1 MSIKINLY
9 LNICRMSKQYET
21 VFILT
26 PILSEAQM
34 RDAVEKFRTLITENG
49 GSLVHEENW
58 GLRKLAYPIQKKN
71 TGYYTVFEYSSE
83 DGAVVD
89 VLETEFRRDER
100 VMRFMT
106 IALDKHSLAYNEKKR
121 KGLIGRKK
129 EETTESKTEA

>member
-1 MSIKINLY
+1 
-9 LNICRMSKQYET
+9 MSKQYET

-71 TGYYTVFEYSSE
+71 TGYYTVFEYSSA

-89 VLETEFRRDER
+89 VLETDFRRDER
-100 VMRFMT
+100 VMRFLT

-121 KGLIGRKK
+121 KGLVGRKK
-129 EETTESKTEA
+129 EEATESKTEA